1 MAKNGNAVP
10 FQRNPATPPPAEKCG
25 GHRRAATAV
34 LLVVAAKTS
43 IMEIVRDKR
52 EWCRFEPKAR
62 VPSERAYFCR
72 AASETVNRPE
82 ESRLA
87 IRIKPRA

>member
-1 MAKNGNAVP
+1 MKLMRRGEFAGPFFLAKRWMAKNGNAVP

-52 EWCRFEPKAR
+52 M
-62 VPSERAYFCR
+62 VPFRTQSPRPWRA
-72 AASETVNRPE
+72 
-82 ESRLA
+82 
-87 IRIKPRA
+87 